1 VAITSTYTHTL
12 LSFFLTAGYLAIVR
26 QYKLINGYAII
37 VLKDRLSI
45 FFKEN
50 VSMRKDT
57 KNFIKSSEYDLETA
71 QFMFDTRRYV
81 YVIFMCH
88 LSLEKLLKAFV
99 SEANQTTP
107 PKSHNL
113 IYLIKIGNIQLPKD
127 YLEFIAKINNASI
140 ITRYP
145 EDFLKTLEAYPEDI
159 AFEYLSITKEIH
171 KWLKQDKK
179 LLE

>member
-1 VAITSTYTHTL
+1 
-12 LSFFLTAGYLAIVR
+12 
-26 QYKLINGYAII
+26 
-37 VLKDRLSI
+37 
-45 FFKEN
+45 
-50 VSMRKDT
+50 MRKDT

-71 QFMFDTRRYV
+71 QFMLDTRRYV

-99 SEANQTTP
+99 SEINQAIP

-113 IYLIKIGNIQLPKD
+113 IYLTKISNIQLPQS

-145 EDFLKTLEAYPEDI
+145 EDFSKTLEAYPEDI